1 MHTIKQVRERITSI
15 SGTRQMTATMKVV
28 SLAKLKKKHAR
39 LLEATPYLVEMD
51 RMMRRLI
58 RSVSV
63 RQEEKTTKENE
74 IHLLPQLLTGNGR
87 DQKYVVVAI
96 TSDTGLN
103 GGNILTV
110 LQKTAELVNYLLS
123 QKKEVHLVSFGT
135 KGESFLKHTFPD
147 LPLHTLPR
155 KILEKEQGYLSAAR
169 LVSDLIKAFNEKR
182 MDTCL
187 TVYNHFE
194 NMAIQYPTIR
204 QLIPNHEYENENP
217 WDFLIRPEEA
227 YKRKNALGKSELAIQ
242 KAGLYKALGHKNLSG
257 PWGQLNTEILHAT
270 TRRPEAYDYEPSD
283 SALLNQMLPA
293 YLTAYVHT
301 ILLESATCDE
311 SARLMAMDNATHN
324 ADEMLSGLAREYR
337 HLRQDKITNQTIQ
350 LMSGMIGG

>member
-1 MHTIKQVRERITSI
+1 MHTLKQVRKRIASVT
-15 SGTRQMTATMKVV
+15 GTRQMTATMKVV
-28 SLAKLKKKHAR
+28 AFAKLKKKHAY
-39 LLEATPYLVEMD
+39 LLQTIPYLTEMD

-63 RQEEKTTKENE
+63 RQEAHPETS
-74 IHLLPQLLTGNGR
+74 LLPHLLTGNGQ
-87 DQKYVVVAI
+87 DQKYMVVAI

-103 GGNILTV
+103 GDNILMV
-110 LQKTAELVNYLLS
+110 LQKTIELRNYLLKQ
-123 QKKEVHLVSFGT
+123 QKSIEIVIFGT
-135 KGESFLKHTFPD
+135 KGEGFLKHMFPHI
-147 LPLHTLPR
+147 PLHIIPR
-155 KILEKEQGYLSAAR
+155 KILEKEEGYLSAGR

-187 TVYNHFE
+187 CVYNHFE
-194 NMAIQYPTIR
+194 NMAIQYPTIH

-217 WDFLIRPEEA
+217 WNFLIHPEEA
-227 YKRKNALGKSELAIQ
+227 YKRQNALGQSQLALQ
-242 KAGLYKALGHKNLSG
+242 KATLYKALGHKNLSG

-270 TRRPEAYDYEPSD
+270 TRRPNAYDYEPSD
-283 SALLNQMLPA
+283 NILLNQMLPV

-324 ADEMLSGLAREYR
+324 ADKMLSDLACEYR

-350 LMSGMIGG
+350 LMSGMMGG